1 MARLPRFDIPGYAQH
16 VIQRGI
22 NRSRIFFGQE
32 DYLYYLSC
40 LRDLTSQY
48 AIDMHAYALM
58 PNHIHLLV
66 TPRHKGMLSRAMQTL
81 GRKYV
86 RYVNQRHARTG
97 TLWEGRFRSTV
108 VDDGEYLLT
117 CQRYIELNPV
127 RMGLVRLPAS
137 YPYSSYRYY
146 VMGEP
151 DDLITPHPEYL
162 ALGDTPA
169 RRRAAYRTLFDQP
182 LDMEIVKELRR
193 GTNQGWAVGRA
204 VFKKKVEI
212 AAQRRAV
219 PKPRGGRRPGAG
231 RPRKRAESG

>member
-22 NRSRIFFGQE
+22 NRSRVFFRQE

-40 LRDLTSQY
+40 LRDVASRY
-48 AIDMHAYALM
+48 AIDTHAYALL

-66 TPRHKGMLSRAMQTL
+66 TPRHKRALSRAMQVL

-86 RYVNQRHARTG
+86 CHVNQRHARTG

-108 VDDGEYLLT
+108 VDGGEYLLT

-127 RMGLVRLPAS
+127 RMGLVRLPAN
-137 YPYSSYRYY
+137 YPYSSFRYH
-146 VMGEP
+146 VVGEP
-151 DDLITPHPEYL
+151 NELITPHPVYL
-162 ALGDTPA
+162 ALADSRE
-169 RRRAAYRTLFDQP
+169 RRCAAYRTLFEQP

-204 VFKKKVEI
+204 VFKKEVEV
-212 AAQRRAV
+212 AARRRAA

-231 RPRKRAESG
+231 RPRKRAKSG